1 MEIVAYFYGY
11 YFPVHIVR
19 VVPLKIESTRQEM
32 SLEQRQC
39 IYVEKNKLAEI
50 FSVNKSTIS
59 MLIKKFQKGKNF
71 ENSSYRGREI
81 LMDER
86 DNSQLRKNMRQ
97 TLNEISIDYN
107 KHAPQFSEV
116 YLFMVLKDIK
126 IISRHQHN

>member
-1 MEIVAYFYGY
+1 
-11 YFPVHIVR
+11 
-19 VVPLKIESTRQEM
+19 
-32 SLEQRQC
+32 
-39 IYVEKNKLAEI
+39 
-50 FSVNKSTIS
+50 

-86 DNSQLRKNMRQ
+86 DNRHLIRSVKEKHE

-126 IISRHQHN
+126 IIYRHQHN